1 VACSILD
8 ERRENVGKIM
18 EKHGKNM
25 EKHGTK
31 SSVSVVN

>member
-1 VACSILD
+1 MKGKC
-8 ERRENVGKIM
+8 RENHGKTW
-18 EKHGKNM
+18 KNM